1 MSLSLS
7 EISIRLV
14 GLGANHATSTCTW
27 ISNTAVLLPG
37 SNRTCNHKNWTSAS
51 KGAMIGL
58 LWDAVMIFGFCFR
71 LPEST
76 LRICFFLYFFVGCV
90 IPIAQQKVNTCSFLF
105 WVISGFCKASP
116 KSTFEFAFFLLFFF
130 GRISTVFVNH
140 SVFGIRNFLSLL
152 VFWGSQGFPHQT
164 HFFLAQ
170 IDKE

>member
-1 MSLSLS
+1 
-7 EISIRLV
+7 
-14 GLGANHATSTCTW
+14 
-27 ISNTAVLLPG
+27 
-37 SNRTCNHKNWTSAS
+37 
-51 KGAMIGL
+51 MIGL

-76 LRICFFLYFFVGCV
+76 LRNCFFLYFFVGCV

-152 VFWGSQGFPHQT
+152 VLGFARLPASNS
-164 HFFLAQ
+164 FFFGTNRQRVDQARWH
-170 IDKE
+170 

>member
-14 GLGANHATSTCTW
+14 GLGANHATSMCTW

-37 SNRTCNHKNWTSAS
+37 SNRTCKHKNWTSAS
-51 KGAMIGL
+51 KGAMIRL

-90 IPIAQQKVNTCSFLF
+90 IPIVRQKVNTCSFLF

-116 KSTFEFAFFLLFFF
+116 KSTFEFD
-130 GRISTVFVNH
+130 G
-140 SVFGIRNFLSLL
+140 
-152 VFWGSQGFPHQT
+152 
-164 HFFLAQ
+164 FLAIWFDRLCSEPNLAGQ
-170 IDKE
+170 IWFGASFYGLCLILIPAEVVSTHRGTYATCVT